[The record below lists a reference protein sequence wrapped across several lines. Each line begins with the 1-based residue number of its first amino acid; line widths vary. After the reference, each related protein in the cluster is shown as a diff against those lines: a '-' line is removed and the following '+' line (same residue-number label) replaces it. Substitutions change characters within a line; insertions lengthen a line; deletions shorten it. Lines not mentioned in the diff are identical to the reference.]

1 MLWEKRTVTQISQTC
16 CGVHLCHA
24 AISASCLF
32 QADYNPAPSP
42 TRTRLSVAWIVLG
55 GFRFC
60 DTPPRT
66 STTWSAARNL
76 TQI

>member
-32 QADYNPAPSP
+32 QADYNPGRLFLTCNAPSDSG
-42 TRTRLSVAWIVLG
+42 TDLG
-55 GFRFC
+55 TC
-60 DTPPRT
+60 SSNSQLPSP
-66 STTWSAARNL
+66 
-76 TQI
+76 